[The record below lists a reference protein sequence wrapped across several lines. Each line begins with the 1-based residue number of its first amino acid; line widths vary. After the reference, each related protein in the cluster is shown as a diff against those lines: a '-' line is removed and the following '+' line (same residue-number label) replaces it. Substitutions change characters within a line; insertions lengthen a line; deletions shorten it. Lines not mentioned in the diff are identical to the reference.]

1 MDMDCGFT
9 YTRRMLSLCE
19 RLCEQIRETECDYN
33 SFVSGLASLA
43 FLLLTTKIF
52 RFRMEQIILELA
64 PSNCKVRHNQ
74 C

>member
-1 MDMDCGFT
+1 MDMDSGFA

-33 SFVSGLASLA
+33 SYVSGLASLA

-52 RFRMEQIILELA
+52 RLEW
-64 PSNCKVRHNQ
+64 SK
-74 C
+74 